1 MKLSSGYDDLAPRT
15 EMVPLMD
22 CVFLVLVFFVYAML
36 TMVVHRGVSVDLP
49 SAGGAQTDHRA
60 HITVSI
66 RSDNTL
72 AVEGEPVTMAQL
84 VAVVKPLTES
94 SQRVVCIDGDRRS
107 NYGVAIGVMDRL
119 QTAGIKTALLS
130 TRKEADGSP

>member
-1 MKLSSGYDDLAPRT
+1 MKLSSGYEDLAART

-49 SAGGAQTDHRA
+49 AAAGAQLDRRS

-72 AVEGEPVTMAQL
+72 AVEGKPVSLEQL
-84 VAVVKPLTES
+84 VSVVEPLTE
-94 SQRVVCIDGDRRS
+94 QGDRVVCIDGDRRS
-107 NYGVAIGVMDRL
+107 EYGVAIGVMDRL
-119 QTAGIKTALLS
+119 QAAGLKAVLLS
-130 TRKEADGSP
+130 TRKAPDEAP